1 MLPRPA
7 SSKKNKEQ
15 SSSSSTDST
24 SSDGVNPGNTSTS
37 AVTMAIGRTMACRRP
52 SCCWLFSS
60 ICATWRYSQLL

>member
-15 SSSSSTDST
+15 SSSDST
-24 SSDGVNPGNTSTS
+24 SSEDVANTMRSNTA
-37 AVTMAIGRTMACRRP
+37 AVTTAIGRSCRRP
-52 SCCWLFSS
+52 MSCWFSS